1 MQDAYSIVE
10 VEAKL
15 NVATAAVCCQR
26 HLLLR
31 PVETES
37 CQINFSLYNMKK
49 LSVSHEIEITFSLTG
64 RSTSLH
70 SGIHVD
76 IRLLISPKRFA
87 GGTKWV
93 ASFFA

>member
-1 MQDAYSIVE
+1 MHDAYSILE

-15 NVATAAVCCQR
+15 NVATAAICCQR

-37 CQINFSLYNMKK
+37 CQIKFSLYNMKK
-49 LSVSHEIEITFSLTG
+49 LPVSHEIEITFSLTG
-64 RSTSLH
+64 RSTSLYF
-70 SGIHVD
+70 GTHVD
-76 IRLLISPKRFA
+76 IRLLISRKRFA
-87 GGTKWV
+87 SGTKWA